1 MQRGSSS
8 LDADRPTTE
17 YKSQESNQATKL
29 DMVDVAVADVP
40 PPPAATTSSSKKKWL
55 IAGAIS
61 VVVLAGAGA
70 ATAIVL
76 VKKSNSSTS
85 SSSDAAKGSTSST
98 AAPTIPP
105 VDDGDLLGPSGN
117 STGSSGSQTSVPSN
131 PKSDPEAATAAL
143 TMLAI
148 GDWGSTTGKEFGV
161 PGSCCKLYK
170 PSNLLDTSN
179 PRYKVDFWSQ
189 RYVATL
195 LGQSAAELKP
205 SRIIGHGDNMYWN
218 GVGSLDWKYRFEE
231 TFEKVYDAPSL
242 QGIKWVN
249 VAGNHDI
256 GGSTFICGEQDN
268 QFVECASTAE
278 MLKYLNERF
287 DLQAQYVSPNQ
298 NRYGDDSSA
307 SHYYVERVTKNDVT
321 VDIFNLD
328 TNYAD
333 SHGGRQV
340 CCQCYGYSQKYG
352 YDSSKCNDV
361 VAGDAACAVDSYMQA
376 ARDMKA
382 STADFKIINTH
393 YSPHFHMTP
402 DKMKKWYK
410 LTKDTNVAVWFN
422 GHTHGFNHDI
432 ANWGT
437 HFIENGGGGGIVTE
451 TSTGAQNEFLKSQ
464 WIAAGNPYGFME
476 LSFSKDWLKVQF
488 ATFDTAWQFGG
499 VNYADTV
506 QGGVNRGH
514 CCLQSVAKMSSSAPV
529 DPASVQ
535 VPVSSEGASL
545 LHGGAAP
552 AATAAKNTKFIALG
566 VAAVAAVGTGI
577 YFLVSPSANL
587 NVAPANVEG
596 GDNTTSTTLLPL
608 TAVATSVIPATTTA
622 TTPTVVATTT
632 GPVTDPEAMVPALT
646 FLAIG
651 DWGSTVGKEWGEAG
665 SCCRLYKNGQVD
677 TSTPRYQVDYY
688 AQKYVA
694 TLMAQSATEL
704 KPVRILGHGD
714 NFYWNGVG
722 PWDVN
727 YRFAET
733 FEKMY
738 ADPALQGIKWLNVAG
753 NHDIGGSAFICG
765 PQDKQFRE
773 CASVDEMIKD
783 LRSHFDLQAN
793 YKSPNQDRWVL
804 KHYFVERVSKNGVSV
819 DVFNLD
825 TNHADAH
832 GAMQVCCQCYGYAAK
847 LGVDNVICRNTNV
860 GDATC
865 AGGSVEMFNTCMAE
879 IESWATDS
887 YTQAARDIKASTADF
902 KIINT
907 HYSPHHHM
915 NPMRMKKWY
924 DLTKDTGVHVWFNG
938 HTHGFGHDIST
949 WGTQWVAGGTP
960 YGFMELSFSKDWLKV
975 QFATFDK
982 AWKFGGLKYPDTVT
996 GGIQRG
1002 HCWYVPAGNATGP
1015 GKECKSSIN
1024 YAIGAPLR

>member
-1 MQRGSSS
+1 MQRGSAS

-170 PSNLLDTSN
+170 PSNLIDTSN

-298 NRYGDDSSA
+298 NRYGDDSSD

-552 AATAAKNTKFIALG
+552 AATAAKVRLSILKTLTK
-566 VAAVAAVGTGI
+566 TNRT
-577 YFLVSPSANL
+577 YSRTPS
-587 NVAPANVEG
+587 
-596 GDNTTSTTLLPL
+596 
-608 TAVATSVIPATTTA
+608 
-622 TTPTVVATTT
+622 
-632 GPVTDPEAMVPALT
+632 
-646 FLAIG
+646 
-651 DWGSTVGKEWGEAG
+651 
-665 SCCRLYKNGQVD
+665 QVD

-1002 HCWYVPAGNATGP
+1002 HCWYVPSGNATGP